1 MYLYSIVIALLLTF
15 HFFPIYNVYRD
26 RIVHFVT
33 ERSDPVKK
41 YNCLLALLVSV
52 FLLLCACAQQQ
63 SGQASSDPDTLS
75 STPSSS
81 TPASSVPA
89 SSVPATS
96 APIRLSTDWVV
107 KNREIVPFE
116 DRFKE
121 NVPFE
126 VYSNSWLV
134 HQESNEYRQ
143 YSLSRRNKGYPLE
156 VMYDGNAVYTFPSD
170 RNLDDYSLKAAD
182 GQWAYF
188 TGDNQL
194 IRIDMLTG
202 ESSVITEFSTELL
215 KWYVWACGKD
225 TACVV
230 TLDQDYLLHYYYL
243 DFHTGATKDLY
254 KDTIPAT
261 PLEDMVFYRP
271 GSTPGEVQWI
281 MMNPDFYEVLKKE
294 LGDPD
299 SPFRTQSYYSSLAE
313 YWDYPERYEASIES
327 MFWLCVPIQNHY
339 DIPARVKYVYNPKT
353 GELLPDYGI
362 VCSCQRG
369 TGQGHDHY
377 NYEITAE
384 EVPEILNVEPVDV
397 PNLTKLTQAQAEAAL
412 NTECTSWRYYDNLYS
427 DFGHRQPYLKQG
439 GIFTKIADISV
450 IDMVIAADYA
460 YCITPEGTIIQLS
473 LDGQI
478 CNTIYEFETPSD
490 FLFYWK
496 GCLYF
501 TDNSTIICI
510 DTINGTQ
517 RPILR
522 TKLIEIYINGE
533 YDDGLYFG
541 IRQGL
546 YCQEYRFYPDTGVL
560 EEESYI

>member
-1 MYLYSIVIALLLTF
+1 MKKHNYL
-15 HFFPIYNVYRD
+15 
-26 RIVHFVT
+26 
-33 ERSDPVKK
+33 PV
-41 YNCLLALLVSV
+41 LLVFV
-52 FLLLCACAQQQ
+52 FLLLCACAQEQADP
-63 SGQASSDPDTLS
+63 ASSGPDALS
-75 STPSSS
+75 SSSINV
-81 TPASSVPA
+81 TPASRTPDPRPPA
-89 SSVPATS
+89 TSKPATSKPATSKPATSAPATSVPATT
-96 APIRLSTDWVV
+96 APAPPIRLSTDWVV
-107 KNREIVPFE
+107 EDREIVPFE
-116 DRFKE
+116 EHFKE
-121 NVPFE
+121 DVPFE
-126 VYSNSWLV
+126 VYSNSWFV
-134 HQESNEYRQ
+134 QQEDNTYRQ
-143 YSLSRRNKGYPLE
+143 YSLSSSNKRQPLE
-156 VMYDGNAVYTFPSD
+156 VMYDGNAIYTFPSD

-202 ESSVITEFSTELL
+202 ESTILLEFSNDLL
-215 KWYVWACGKD
+215 RWYVWACGKD
-225 TACVV
+225 TACIF
-230 TLDQDYLLHYYYL
+230 TLDPNYLLHYYYF

-261 PLEDMVFYRP
+261 PLEDMAFYRP
-271 GSTPGEVQWI
+271 GSTQGEVQWI

-299 SPFRTQSYYSSLAE
+299 SPFRTQSYYGSLSE

-384 EVPEILNVEPVDV
+384 EVPEILDVEPVDV
-397 PNLTKLTQAQAEAAL
+397 PNLTKLTQDQAEVAL
-412 NTECTSWRYYDNLYS
+412 TVQCTSWRYSDWLYS
-427 DFGHRQPYLKQG
+427 DFGHCQPYLQQG
-439 GIFTKIADISV
+439 GVFTKIADIFV
-450 IDMVIAADYA
+450 TDMVIAADYA
-460 YCITPEGTIIQLS
+460 YCITPEGTIVQLS

-478 CNTIYEFETPSD
+478 CNTIYEFEVVRD

-501 TDNSTIICI
+501 TDNRTIVCI
-510 DTINGTQ
+510 DTINGTR
-517 RPILR
+517 RPILQ
-522 TKLIEIYINGE
+522 TALTDIYINGE
-533 YDDGLYFG
+533 YDDCLYFG
-541 IRQGL
+541 VRQGL
-546 YCQEYRFYPDTGVL
+546 YCQEYRFSIETGVL

>member
-52 FLLLCACAQQQ
+52 FLLLCACARQQ
-63 SGQASSDPDTLS
+63 SSQASSDPDTLS

-81 TPASSVPA
+81 IPASSVPA

-107 KNREIVPFE
+107 KDREIVPFE

-254 KDTIPAT
+254 KATIPT
-261 PLEDMVFYRP
+261 TSLHNITFYRP
-271 GSTPGEVQWI
+271 GSTQGEIQWV
-281 MMNPDFYEVLKKE
+281 MMNPAF
-294 LGDPD
+294 
-299 SPFRTQSYYSSLAE
+299 
-313 YWDYPERYEASIES
+313 YEASLQSGLSDEQ
-327 MFWLCVPIQNHY
+327 IQEHLN
-339 DIPARVKYVYNPKT
+339 IPYWVRYRYNFLT
-353 GELLPDYGI
+353 GTFTEDFGI
-362 VCSCQRG
+362 IDSCYTG
-369 TGQGHDHY
+369 TGQGHNHFDY
-377 NYEITAE
+377 DITKE
-384 EVPEILNVEPVDV
+384 DVPEILDAEPVEV
-397 PNLTKLTQAQAEAAL
+397 PNLTKLTQAQAEVAL
-412 NTECTSWRYYDNLYS
+412 ATQCDSWRYYDWLYS
-427 DFGHRQPYLKQG
+427 DFGHLQPYLKQDG
-439 GIFTKIADISV
+439 VFTKIADISV
-450 IDMVIAADYA
+450 TDMVIAADYA
-460 YCITPEGTIIQLS
+460 YCITPEGTIVQLS

-490 FLFYWK
+490 YLFHWK

-501 TDNSTIICI
+501 ADNSTIICI

-517 RPILR
+517 RPIIR
-522 TKLIEIYINGE
+522 TTLKELYLSGE
-533 YDDGLYFG
+533 YMDGLYFG

>member
-1 MYLYSIVIALLLTF
+1 MKKANYL
-15 HFFPIYNVYRD
+15 
-26 RIVHFVT
+26 
-33 ERSDPVKK
+33 PV
-41 YNCLLALLVSV
+41 LFVSV

-63 SGQASSDPDTLS
+63 ADQASSGPDTLS
-75 STPSSS
+75 SSINV
-81 TPASSVPA
+81 TPASCAPDSRVPA
-89 SSVPATS
+89 TSVPAT
-96 APIRLSTDWVV
+96 APSTAPTTAPATVPPPTEPNLDWVV
-107 KNREIVPFE
+107 ENREIVPFE
-116 DRFKE
+116 DRFTE
-121 NVPFE
+121 DVPFE
-126 VYSNSWLV
+126 VYSNSWFV
-134 HQESNEYRQ
+134 QQENNQYRK
-143 YSLSRRNKGYPLE
+143 YSLAQLKNKAPLT
-156 VMYDGNAVYTFPSD
+156 VIYDDNAIYTLPSD
-170 RNLDDYSLKAAD
+170 RDLTNYSLKAAD

-202 ESSVITEFSTELL
+202 ESTTLLEFSTELL
-215 KWYVWACGKD
+215 KWYVWASGKD
-225 TACVV
+225 TACIY
-230 TLDQDYLLHYYYL
+230 TLDQNYLLHYYYL
-243 DFHTGATKDLY
+243 DFHTGAKKDLY

-261 PLEDMVFYRP
+261 PLDDITFYRP
-271 GSTPGEVQWI
+271 GSTQGQVQWI

-294 LGDPD
+294 LSDPD
-299 SPFRTQSYYSSLAE
+299 SPFRSQSHYGSLSE
-313 YWDYPERYEASIES
+313 YWDYPERYEVSIES

-339 DIPARVKYVYNPKT
+339 DIPARVKYRYNPKT

-384 EVPEILNVEPVDV
+384 DVPEILDVEPIAV
-397 PNLTKLTQAQAEAAL
+397 PNLTKLTPSQAEAAL
-412 NTECTSWRYYDNLYS
+412 NTECTCWRYSDWLYS
-427 DFGHRQPYLKQG
+427 DFGHVQPYLEQDG
-439 GIFTKIADISV
+439 VFTKIADISV
-450 IDMVIAADYA
+450 TDMVIAADYA

-473 LDGQI
+473 LDGHI

-522 TKLIEIYINGE
+522 TNLMEIYINGE